1 MLRIADGEP
10 GDLVP
15 KIVLIPKIVLV
26 EDGSCRV
33 QQTVGD
39 QAWSMA
45 SVTTMSTR
53 TT

>member
-1 MLRIADGEP
+1 MVLRIADGEP
-10 GDLVP
+10 GVLV
-15 KIVLIPKIVLV
+15 PKIVLV

>member
-10 GDLVP
+10 GVLVP

-39 QAWSMA
+39 QA
-45 SVTTMSTR
+45 
-53 TT
+53 